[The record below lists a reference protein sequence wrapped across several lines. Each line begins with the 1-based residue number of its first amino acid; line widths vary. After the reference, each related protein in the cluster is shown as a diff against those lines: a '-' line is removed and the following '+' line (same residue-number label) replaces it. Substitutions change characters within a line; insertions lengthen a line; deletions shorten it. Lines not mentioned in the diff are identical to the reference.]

1 MLRPTFERA
10 DQGALEVAGPEEAG
24 SPWAGNVAAYAC
36 RAYCPVDDV
45 HPDCRPMATTFAQA
59 KPYAWLY
66 VLKIL
71 LGALISWFG
80 LQAMQIERPYW
91 AMITICIASDPDLET
106 ARTVA
111 LARFLNTLVGGAV
124 GLTGVMIGGLR
135 PLTMFICLAI
145 TTALVTTIPKY
156 PANWRLA
163 PATVVIIME
172 VAAIEGT
179 SRATEM
185 RIAEQ
190 RLLQVCV
197 GCAVALALAWVFSWS
212 RRLFSR
218 A

>member
-1 MLRPTFERA
+1 MARA
-10 DQGALEVAGPEEAG
+10 TKSAKTA
-24 SPWAGNVAAYAC
+24 
-36 RAYCPVDDV
+36 
-45 HPDCRPMATTFAQA
+45 RPMATTSAQA

-71 LGALISWFG
+71 LGALIAWFG
-80 LQAMQIERPYW
+80 LEAMHIDRPYW
-91 AMITICIASDPDLET
+91 AIITICIASDPDFET

-135 PLTMFICLAI
+135 PVTMFVCLGI

-197 GCAVALALAWVFSWS
+197 GCLIVLALAWVFSWS
-212 RRLFSR
+212 RRLYSR